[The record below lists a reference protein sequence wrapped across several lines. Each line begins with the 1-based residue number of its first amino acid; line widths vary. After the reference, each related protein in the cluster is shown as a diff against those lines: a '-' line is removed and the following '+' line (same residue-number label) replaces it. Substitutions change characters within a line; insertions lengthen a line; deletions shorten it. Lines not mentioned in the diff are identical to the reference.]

1 MSTSGVVECEADQ
14 AVEFP
19 DLEFGA
25 VEITDQDVD
34 FIQEIRLRTWARRNY
49 VPQTDRNEDWHPVI
63 LHEMIRIDQ
72 EG

>member
-1 MSTSGVVECEADQ
+1 MSTSSVVECDADQ

-19 DLEFGA
+19 DL
-25 VEITDQDVD
+25 DLDL
-34 FIQEIRLRTWARRNY
+34 IQEIRLRTWARRNY
-49 VPQTDRNEDWHPVI
+49 VPETERNDGWHPVI

>member
-19 DLEFGA
+19 DL
-25 VEITDQDVD
+25 DVD

-49 VPQTDRNEDWHPVI
+49 VPQSARDDGWHPVV
-63 LHEMIRIDQ
+63 LHEMVRIDR